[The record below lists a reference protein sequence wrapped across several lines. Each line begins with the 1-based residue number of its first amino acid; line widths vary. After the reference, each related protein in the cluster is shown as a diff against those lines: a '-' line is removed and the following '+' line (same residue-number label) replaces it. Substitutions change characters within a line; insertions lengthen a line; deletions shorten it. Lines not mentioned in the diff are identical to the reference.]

1 MRVIDCDSAK
11 QIGIM
16 VTSEALKVAKARG
29 LDLVEVSANA
39 NPPVCRSV
47 DYGKYKYDQK
57 KKEKEHPKKTSKLK
71 EVKFRVGID
80 PHDYEIKMTRAE
92 HFLADGDKLR
102 IQLMFK
108 GRQLAHKEIGFQLM
122 QQVKED
128 LKGMAH
134 IDMEPRA
141 AGRNIMMMLSR
152 LPEHQR
158 KRKFVKLNAADFEGH
173 EHEEEHPEDSE
184 GEHIGEEM
192 TAEETDAVNAEADAR
207 AEEQEKSGE

>member
-1 MRVIDCDSAK
+1 MI
-11 QIGIM
+11 
-16 VTSEALKVAKARG
+16 TSEALKVAKARG

-39 NPPVCRSV
+39 NPPVCRIV
-47 DYGKYKYDQK
+47 NYGKYKYDQK

-80 PHDYEIKMTRAE
+80 PHDYEIKMTRGE

-122 QQVKED
+122 QRVKED
-128 LKGMAH
+128 FSGMAH
-134 IDMEPRA
+134 VDMEPRA
-141 AGRNIMMMLSR
+141 AGRNIMMMLSP

-173 EHEEEHPEDSE
+173 ENEEDHPEDSE
-184 GEHIGEEM
+184 GEDIGEEVDGDEA
-192 TAEETDAVNAEADAR
+192 TADDAESGSEE
-207 AEEQEKSGE
+207 EKAGE